1 MLPSPP
7 LYFCFSFVAVDLVA
21 QLPTRRCARAP
32 RAAAPLVVA
41 ERAGVQEHRLVVV
54 VEEVVEV
61 ELPVGPEL
69 GLAEEETSQLVVP
82 TLAAVAVAA
91 VTVAAAAT
99 ATAHRL
105 E

>member
-1 MLPSPP
+1 M
-7 LYFCFSFVAVDLVA
+7 
-21 QLPTRRCARAP
+21 
-32 RAAAPLVVA
+32 VA
-41 ERAGVQEHRLVVV
+41 ERAEVQEHRLVVV
-54 VEEVVEV
+54 VEEVVEEV

-91 VTVAAAAT
+91 VTVAAAAA